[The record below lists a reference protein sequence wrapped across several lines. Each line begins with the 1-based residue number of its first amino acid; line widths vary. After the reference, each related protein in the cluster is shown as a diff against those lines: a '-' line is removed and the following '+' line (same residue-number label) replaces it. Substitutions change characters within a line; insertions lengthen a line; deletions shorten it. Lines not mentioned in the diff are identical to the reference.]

1 MRRLLLALLASTSL
15 MTTAAQ
21 AADPVPAADTQAR
34 TPLADLGKD
43 DPYKWMEEIEGERP
57 LAWAKAQNTRSL
69 AVLQGDARY
78 AGLEDQAL
86 AILNAKDRVPAVSF
100 AGDGSLRNFWQDAE
114 HVRGVWRATTMESY
128 RTAQPQ
134 WETILDIDALSKAES
149 ANWVFK
155 GAACL
160 PPEETRCLLTLSDGG
175 KDAVTIREFDT
186 VTKSFV
192 DGGFVLPEGKQDV
205 AWLDRDTLLVA
216 REWEPGQVTKSGYA
230 YVIKAWKRGA
240 PLASAREVFR
250 GAPDDVA
257 ASAYTLTEADG
268 RVAATLISRAVSFFE
283 TETYLLTDQ
292 GAVRLPLPLK
302 SSVRGYVAGQ
312 VIVTLEQDWPE
323 RGFKSGDLFSFDLS
337 AFKADPA
344 KAAATLVLR
353 PTPKQS
359 VESVTTTRDKL
370 VVGLLDNVTGA
381 AVAYSHGPKGW
392 TSQKLALPGNST
404 IGLGSAS
411 QKDDRLFLS
420 VTGYLTPSTYW
431 LADAASLKL
440 EQVKASP
447 ARFDASTHVVE
458 QFEATSTDGVKI
470 PYFVVR
476 PKGVKYDG
484 SAPTLLYAYGGFQA
498 SMTPAYSGVMGK
510 LWLERGGTYVVANI
524 RGGGEFGPAWHNA
537 GLKEN
542 RQKVYDDFFAVSQDL
557 ITRKITSPRRLG
569 IMGGSNG
576 GLLMG
581 VALTQRPELYNA
593 IVVQVPLFDMIRY
606 TQIGAGASWVG
617 EYGDPAIP
625 SERAVIARYD
635 PYSNLKAG
643 RNYPEVFIETST
655 KDDRV
660 HPAHARKAAARLEE
674 LGYPVLYYENI
685 DGGHAASANLAET
698 ARRQAL
704 EYVYLSKRL
713 MD

>member
-1 MRRLLLALLASTSL
+1 MRSLLLALLASTSL
-15 MTTAAQ
+15 MTTAQ
-21 AADPVPAADTQAR
+21 AADPVAPTKTEAR
-34 TPLADLGKD
+34 TPLTELGKD

-78 AGLEDQAL
+78 TGLESQAL
-86 AILNAKDRVPAVSF
+86 AILNAKDRVPGVSF

-114 HVRGVWRATTMESY
+114 HVRGIWRKTTLESY
-128 RTAQPQ
+128 RAATPQ
-134 WETILDIDALSKAES
+134 WETILDIDALSKAEN

-155 GAACL
+155 GAGCL
-160 PPEETRCLLTLSDGG
+160 PPEETRCLVSLSNGG
-175 KDAVTIREFDT
+175 KDAMVVREFDT
-186 VTKSFV
+186 TTKTFV
-192 DGGFVLPEGKQDV
+192 EDGFVLPEGKQV
-205 AWLDRDTLLVA
+205 ISWLDRDTVLVS

-230 YVIKAWKRGA
+230 YVIKEWKRGT
-240 PLASAREVFR
+240 PLASAKEVFR
-250 GAPDDVA
+250 GTPDDIS

-268 RVAATLISRAVSFFE
+268 QVAAILINRGVTFFE
-283 TETYLLTDQ
+283 VETYLQTDK
-292 GAVRLPLPLK
+292 GPVKLPFPLK
-302 SSVRGYVAGQ
+302 HSIQGYVAGQ
-312 VIVTLEQDWPE
+312 MVVSLEQDWPE
-323 RGFKSGDLFSFDLS
+323 KGFKTGDLLSLDL
-337 AFKADPA
+337 AALKADPA
-344 KAAATLVLR
+344 KPSAVLVLR
-353 PTPKQS
+353 PTAKQS

-370 VVGLLDNVTGA
+370 VVGLLDNVTGGA
-381 AVAYSHGPKGW
+381 LIYSHGPKGW
-392 TSQKLALPGNST
+392 TSQKLALPTNST

-411 QKDDRLFLS
+411 QKDDRLFVS

-431 LADAASLKL
+431 LADAASLTL

-458 QFEATSTDGVKI
+458 QFEATSSDGVKI

-476 PKGVKYDG
+476 PKDVKYDG

-524 RGGGEFGPAWHNA
+524 RGGGEFGPAWHEA
-537 GLKEN
+537 ALKAN

-606 TQIGAGASWVG
+606 SQIGAGASWVG

-625 SERAVIARYD
+625 SERAVIAKYD

-643 RNYPEVFIETST
+643 KPYPEVFIETST

-704 EYVYLSKRL
+704 EYVYLSKKL